1 LHDQKLSSIRS
12 RTINRARGLGARGFD
27 RAAAAMARRII
38 LDVDTGVDDAVAI
51 VFAVLDPR
59 IELVAVTW
67 CVRVTSRA
75 GTSRRSRAERLAASC
90 GSAY

>member
-1 LHDQKLSSIRS
+1 MIKNFLRFDREQP
-12 RTINRARGLGARGFD
+12 RARFGRARVRD

>member
-1 LHDQKLSSIRS
+1 
-12 RTINRARGLGARGFD
+12 
-27 RAAAAMARRII
+27 MARRII

-67 CVRVTSRA
+67 CVRVSDQHRRQPRCRA
-75 GTSRRSRAERLAASC
+75 RAERLAASC

>member
-1 LHDQKLSSIRS
+1 V
-12 RTINRARGLGARGFD
+12 
-27 RAAAAMARRII
+27 AAAMARRII